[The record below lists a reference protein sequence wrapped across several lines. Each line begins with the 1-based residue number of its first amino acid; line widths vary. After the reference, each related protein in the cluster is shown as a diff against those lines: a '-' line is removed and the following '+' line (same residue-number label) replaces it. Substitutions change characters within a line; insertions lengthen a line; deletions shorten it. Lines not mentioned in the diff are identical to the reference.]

1 MAIADINF
9 RGNKVF
15 CSNCG
20 KEISDAAKFC
30 RYCGAENEIDKSPV
44 LSNEETLNHLHSK
57 QINQVFNRDV
67 LNNYL
72 YNIRVL
78 EVCNNKLM
86 NKKNEIIN
94 RINSLGYSQVNY
106 RKYRYDLQF
115 SKNVWKFAGIIIII
129 EFLILFFA
137 VDKFW
142 GVILGLIMST
152 IIFAIILTLS
162 SIVSQSGKKKMHMQN
177 VIADDY
183 RVNNELKEK
192 ENLIIY
198 LQGLENE
205 IEKTEYLLEDAYSVN
220 LIPAKFRN
228 IYAAYFLYDYIS
240 TSAATLNEALLHC
253 DLDTIQKKLDEV
265 IHNQEEIII
274 ELAYNNALNERI
286 VQQNEQILQHAIQ
299 TENNTAYAAQYTKI
313 AANNSDVVAAIQ
325 MSKYIKQ

>member
-1 MAIADINF
+1 M
-9 RGNKVF
+9 F

-44 LSNEETLNHLHSK
+44 LSDEGTLNNLHSQ

-78 EVCNNKLM
+78 EVCKNKLM
-86 NKKNEIIN
+86 NEKNEIIN
-94 RINSLGYSQVNY
+94 IINSLGYSQMNY
-106 RKYRYDLQF
+106 RKYHLDLELAKYAWIF
-115 SKNVWKFAGIIIII
+115 VAVVIII
-129 EFLILFFA
+129 ELLAGKLLIWIFDA
-137 VDKFW
+137 SW
-142 GVILGLIMST
+142 GLI
-152 IIFAIILTLS
+152 IGLIVAALIFAIILTLIDITDES
-162 SIVSQSGKKKMHMQN
+162 SKKKIHMQN
-177 VIADDY
+177 VAADDY
-183 RVNNELKEK
+183 RVANELKEK
-192 ENLIIY
+192 EKLTAY
-198 LQGLENE
+198 LPGLENE
-205 IEKTEYLLEDAYSVN
+205 ISKIENLLNDAYSVN
-220 LIPAKFRN
+220 LIPSKFRN
-228 IYAAYFLYDYIS
+228 VYAAYFLYDYIS
-240 TSAATLNEALLHC
+240 TSSATLNEAFLHC

-265 IHNQEEIII
+265 IRNQEEIII
-274 ELAYNNALNERI
+274 ELARNNALNERI